1 MLFDMT
7 GSERTTVRTQK
18 AGRVVKSMDDIN
30 ASLGKLFNDQDEFVV
45 LTLGKKEIK
54 HGVQYIQSAWNGKS
68 LTLQA
73 GVIENGK
80 IRLVEKSISP
90 FECEG
95 IYKKFFETS
104 EVDDLENFTEV
115 KF

>member
-1 MLFDMT
+1 MLFDMVK
-7 GSERTTVRTQK
+7 SKRTTVRTQK
-18 AGRVVKSMDDIN
+18 AGRAVKSMDDIN
-30 ASLGKLFNDQDEFVV
+30 AALGKLFNDQDEFIV
-45 LTLGKKEIK
+45 LTLGEKMIA
-54 HGVQYIQSAWNGKS
+54 HGVQYIQSAWNGKA

-104 EVDDLENFTEV
+104 EVDGIENFTEV